1 MNTLLMEGAVLTA
14 ASLLA
19 YHHVGYPALM
29 ALAAGCKRSHLS
41 ANTETDAVGPARQP
55 HVTVVMPAF
64 NEAAHIERKIAAL
77 AAQTYPKDRFSVV
90 IGSDGSTDG
99 TVERA
104 RHCAARYPALDISIV
119 DFPENRG
126 KLAVLNDIMAGA
138 GGDIVVFSDVSAIPR
153 DDAIDR
159 VVRHFS
165 DPKTGAVGGG
175 YILPATSSVG
185 ERLYWRIQRAVKVG
199 ESTVAGLIGAHGA
212 FYAIRRSLWRPLSE
226 DTINDDFIVPMR
238 IAEAGYRTLY
248 DPFIRVSEAED
259 ATDGADW
266 RRRVR
271 IGAGNVQQA
280 LRLHRCLSPAKP
292 GLAFCFLSGKV
303 LRMICPLLIAFMAVA
318 SIYLAPVSPVMASLA
333 LLLGAAFVAA
343 LFGPALGRAGSAARY
358 ALRGHAA
365 NLVGVFYYATGR
377 MKGWSGRAASEKTGL
392 SGEVRGVERAKRA
405 VDVAGALVG
414 LALTAPLFPVI
425 ALAVKLE
432 SRGPVF
438 FRQLRVGRA
447 LGDRTELFE
456 MIKFRSMRT
465 DAEVGSG
472 PAWAQKNDPR
482 VTRVGL
488 FLRKTRL
495 DELPQFLNVLRGEMS
510 LIGPRPERP
519 GFCRLLDR
527 EIPFYI
533 ERTFGVRPGIT
544 GLAQVRQGYDE
555 TLDDVRRKIMYDHSY
570 AASIGRVSTWLRT
583 DTAIV
588 FETLLVMAFGRGR

>member
-1 MNTLLMEGAVLTA
+1 MNTTLLESAVFVA
-14 ASLLA
+14 AGLLA

-29 ALAAGCKRSHLS
+29 ALTGSAKPMGRTDGAGGLTR
-41 ANTETDAVGPARQP
+41 TPR
-55 HVTVVMPAF
+55 VTVVMPAY
-64 NEAAHIERKIAAL
+64 NEAAHIGRKIEAL
-77 AAQTYPKDRFSVV
+77 AAQTYPQDRISVV
-90 IGSDGSTDG
+90 IGSDGSTDR
-99 TVERA
+99 TVDLA
-104 RHCAARYPALDISIV
+104 RRCAARHPGLDISVI
-119 DFPENRG
+119 DFPANRG

-138 GGDIVVFSDVSAIPR
+138 GGDIVVLSDVSAIPR
-153 DDAIDR
+153 QDAIER
-159 VVRHFS
+159 VVRHFA

-175 YILPATSSVG
+175 YTLPETASAG
-185 ERLYWRIQRAVKVG
+185 ERIYWWIQRAVKRG
-199 ESTVAGLIGAHGA
+199 ESAVAGLVGAHGA
-212 FYAIRRSLWRPLSE
+212 FYAIRRRLWEPLPE

-238 IAEAGYRTLY
+238 IAEAGYRTIY
-248 DPFIRVSEAED
+248 DPSIGISEAEESNG
-259 ATDGADW
+259 AADW

-271 IGAGNVQQA
+271 IGAGNVQQMI
-280 LRLHRCLSPAKP
+280 RLYRCLSPARP

-303 LRMICPLLIAFMAVA
+303 LRMICPLLIAFLA
-318 SIYLAPVSPVMASLA
+318 SASFYLAPTSPVMASLA
-333 LLLGAAFVAA
+333 LLLAAGCAGAV
-343 LFGPALGRAGSAARY
+343 LGPGLGKAGSAARY

-365 NLVGVFYYATGR
+365 NLVGAFRYCTGQ
-377 MKGWSGRAASEKTGL
+377 MNGWSGRAAPETNGQ
-392 SGEVRGVERAKRA
+392 SGEARGVERAKRA
-405 VDVAGALVG
+405 VDIAGALVG
-414 LALTAPLFPVI
+414 LALTAPLFPLI
-425 ALAVKLE
+425 AAAVKLE

-438 FRQLRVGRA
+438 FRQLRVGRV
-447 LGDRTELFE
+447 LEDRTELFE

-465 DAEVGSG
+465 DAETRSG

-570 AASIGRVSTWLRT
+570 AVSIGRVSTWLRT
-583 DTAIV
+583 DAAIV
-588 FETLLVMAFGRGR
+588 LETLLVMAFGRGR